1 MSSTTGASV
10 LTPSTSTGPVS
21 GAKPDDV
28 LPKLPDTSL
37 VFDMTEKALIKAME
51 DITTE
56 EVLGFVTLL
65 EATQT
70 GQIEV
75 TIFAI
80 FEFQGFDPNAII
92 RKLLAVNKYFRE
104 EKKVATET
112 LQSLK
117 EDVMFMIAANIYMG
131 NLQRKSLS
139 RRSATGRM
147 KIQELISKYSMK
159 TGTTGAGLA
168 SDVLTFP
175 RVVNA
180 FPVLSCRMAMVL
192 PSKDFLSGE
201 FGTRHLPKFMRLSAF
216 GSFCEVALE
225 QRTQLFLLHA
235 VCSYSCDQTMVVH
248 EGERKKKKMKKAED
262 VMLAMDAYNL
272 QWDFIQITSSSP
284 VPKPQMKRAM
294 MTEFNVITLYETL
307 KPIVTK
313 FRTLV
318 GDANPIPEKGQY
330 ESDIQGFI
338 NSVVPG

>member
-1 MSSTTGASV
+1 MSSTSGVPIPTPGSSEPGSSVKFTGN
-10 LTPSTSTGPVS
+10 
-21 GAKPDDV
+21 V
-28 LPKLPDTSL
+28 LPKLPESSL
-37 VFDMTEKALIKAME
+37 VFDMTEKALVKAME
-51 DITTE
+51 DVTTE

-70 GQIEV
+70 SQIEV
-75 TIFAI
+75 SIFAI

-92 RKLLAVNKYFRE
+92 KKLLAVNKYYRE
-104 EKKVATET
+104 EMKVASET

-131 NLQRKSLS
+131 NLQKKSLS
-139 RRSATGRM
+139 RRSANGRM
-147 KIQELISKYSMK
+147 KIQELITKYSMK

-192 PSKDFLSGE
+192 PSKDFLSGD
-201 FGTRHLPKFMRLSAF
+201 FGTRYLPKFMRLSAF
-216 GSFCEVALE
+216 GSFCESTLE

-248 EGERKKKKMKKAED
+248 EGQKKVKKMKKEED
-262 VMLAMDAYNL
+262 VMTASDAYAL
-272 QWDFIQITSSSP
+272 QWDFIQITSSST

-294 MTEFNVITLYETL
+294 MTEFGVMGLYETL
-307 KPIVTK
+307 KPIVSK

-318 GDANPIPEKGQY
+318 GDANALPDKTQF
-330 ESDIQGFI
+330 ESDIQGFVNSPVI
-338 NSVVPG
+338 N